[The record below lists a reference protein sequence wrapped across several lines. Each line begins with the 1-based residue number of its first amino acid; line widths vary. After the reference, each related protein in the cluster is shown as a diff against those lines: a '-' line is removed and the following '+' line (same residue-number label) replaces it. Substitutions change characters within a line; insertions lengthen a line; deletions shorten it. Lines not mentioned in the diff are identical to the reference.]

1 MPGIVLKRSGE
12 RVRHSVSRLSA
23 RSCSH
28 MEPESAYAAR
38 GAVLAH
44 LSGSG
49 RSRALWT
56 STLQALHVARLCADI
71 TGDPLSRIY
80 LERSQCDLDH
90 TKPPP
95 GVREVS
101 CTHHFAATVYYTYLT
116 AWGCYE
122 HLEHVCSDTRDHT
135 CTRWPHGPKSPF
147 CADRATR
154 RRQFHSADLTLSCHG
169 NPTLKNN
176 ASRRLLQEVSAR
188 HTARLVE
195 ICRPPAGVVR
205 GDPNWQ
211 TQAGGGGSARNRARF
226 AAHVDAMAASS
237 IAPASGCQIVSSHAC
252 RLCSRT
258 SPGAPPGLRQA
269 R

>member
-1 MPGIVLKRSGE
+1 MPGIVLKRLGE

-56 STLQALHVARLCADI
+56 STLQALHVARLCLDI
-71 TGDPLSRIY
+71 TGDSRSRRD

-90 TKPPP
+90 IKPPP

-116 AWGCYE
+116 ACGCS
-122 HLEHVCSDTRDHT
+122 LITWSTSAV
-135 CTRWPHGPKSPF
+135 PHG
-147 CADRATR
+147 TI
-154 RRQFHSADLTLSCHG
+154 H
-169 NPTLKNN
+169 
-176 ASRRLLQEVSAR
+176 AR
-188 HTARLVE
+188 DGRTGQSHH
-195 ICRPPAGVVR
+195 
-205 GDPNWQ
+205 
-211 TQAGGGGSARNRARF
+211 F
-226 AAHVDAMAASS
+226 AQIGLHDA
-237 IAPASGCQIVSSHAC
+237 VSS
-252 RLCSRT
+252 T
-258 SPGAPPGLRQA
+258 LRI
-269 R
+269 